1 MYDYRNDIINLISK
15 TNDTPQSLI
24 QTAYALRVI
33 SNALINNVNVPIKTH
48 LKRPDKFLLSFT
60 HNYAK
65 PSQNVLEAKL
75 EPKTKK
81 PTNQKKDPL
90 SIALANLKPDE
101 YLAVDKLTGI
111 TIKDNQNNDITYF
124 TESLKRDLG
133 LENGDIITLARGTSE
148 DRYYLNTI
156 VDRANLTK
164 TIDYFKYGVIQR
176 DALGLCVI
184 QNVNKKQLSN
194 SNPKKSRYA
203 VTSDDIVRLNLSEG
217 DFVDLAWYKANPE
230 NISIIWKY
238 NLNDKQSSTAIPKK
252 HSEYKDK
259 AASPKQVEPTLL
271 FDLKDKRVA
280 LITADDSVSGKFD
293 ELVYAH
299 SGKPMV
305 IESNNG
311 KNINDRLHD
320 FDMIILLQN
329 YLSHETT
336 KSIIA
341 KYKSV
346 IPIAMSET
354 AGQIN
359 IEKALYRANK
369 HLDIIYRDDIEY
381 PVK

>member
-1 MYDYRNDIINLISK
+1 MYDYRNDIINLINK
-15 TNDTPQSLI
+15 TDNTPQSLM
-24 QTAYALRVI
+24 QTACALRVI
-33 SNALINNVNVPIKTH
+33 SNALINNASTPIKTH
-48 LKRPDKFLLSFT
+48 LKRPDKLLLSST
-60 HNYAK
+60 HNYTK
-65 PSQNVLEAKL
+65 TSQNASEIKA

-81 PTNQKKDPL
+81 PIKQKKDPL
-90 SIALANLKPDE
+90 SIALSNLKPDE

-133 LENGDIITLARGTSE
+133 LENGDIVTLVHDISD

-156 VDRANLTK
+156 VGHANLTK

-184 QNVNKKQLSN
+184 QNVNRKQLSN

-203 VTSDDIVRLNLSEG
+203 ITSDDIMRLSLSEG
-217 DFVDLAWYKANPE
+217 DFVDLAWYHANPE

-238 NLNDKQSSTAIPKK
+238 NLNDKPNSPVIPKK

-259 AASPKQVEPTLL
+259 TESPKQVEPTLL

-293 ELVYAH
+293 ELVHAH
-299 SGKPMV
+299 SGKPTV

-311 KNINDRLHD
+311 KNINDRLYN

-354 AGQIN
+354 AGQLN
-359 IEKALYRANK
+359 IEKALYRADK
-369 HLDIIYRDDIEY
+369 HLDIIDRDDIEY
-381 PVK
+381 PTK

>member
-15 TNDTPQSLI
+15 TDNTPQSLM
-24 QTAYALRVI
+24 QTVYALRAI
-33 SNALINNVNVPIKTH
+33 SNALINNANVPIKTH
-48 LKRPDKFLLSFT
+48 LKRPDKLLLSSMHKYT
-60 HNYAK
+60 K

-75 EPKTKK
+75 ESETKK
-81 PTNQKKDPL
+81 STNQKKDPL
-90 SIALANLKPDE
+90 SIALSSLKPDE

-133 LENGDIITLARGTSE
+133 LENGDIVTLTRDTSE
-148 DRYYLNTI
+148 DRYYLNSI

-238 NLNDKQSSTAIPKK
+238 NLNDKQNSTMAPKK

-259 AASPKQVEPTLL
+259 TASSKQVEPTLL

-299 SGKPMV
+299 SGKPAV

-311 KNINDRLHD
+311 KNINDRLYN

-341 KYKSV
+341 KYKSA

-354 AGQIN
+354 AGQLN

-369 HLDIIYRDDIEY
+369 HLDIIDRDDIKY

>member
-15 TNDTPQSLI
+15 TNNTPQSLM

-33 SNALINNVNVPIKTH
+33 SNVLINNANVPIKTH
-48 LKRPDKFLLSFT
+48 LKRPNKLLLSFT
-60 HNYAK
+60 HNYTK
-65 PSQNVLEAKL
+65 PSQNVLETKI

-81 PTNQKKDPL
+81 PINQKKDPL
-90 SIALANLKPDE
+90 SIALSSLKPGE

-111 TIKDNQNNDITYF
+111 TIKNNQNNDITYF

-133 LENGDIITLARGTSE
+133 LENGDIVTLARDNSE

-238 NLNDKQSSTAIPKK
+238 NLNDKQSSTAAPKK

-293 ELVYAH
+293 ELVRAH

-311 KNINDRLHD
+311 KNINDRLYN

-341 KYKSV
+341 KYKSA

-354 AGQIN
+354 AGQLN
-359 IEKALYRANK
+359 LEKALYRANK
-369 HLDIIYRDDIEY
+369 HLDIIDRDDIKY